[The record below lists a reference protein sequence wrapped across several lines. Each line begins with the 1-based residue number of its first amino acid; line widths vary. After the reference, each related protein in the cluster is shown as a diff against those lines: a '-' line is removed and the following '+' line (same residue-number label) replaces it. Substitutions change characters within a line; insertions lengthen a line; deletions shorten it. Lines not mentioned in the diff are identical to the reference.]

1 MKRRDFLI
9 SALAVAISV
18 PGAARAMELR
28 TIAYDDSDP
37 ISAALAEGRTV
48 FVDFTT
54 DWCSTCAAQDR
65 VMNALRSENPDYDAN
80 IVFVRVDYDAYGK
93 APVAT
98 DRNIPRRSTLIV
110 LKGDEELGRIVA
122 GTSRDAI
129 KALMDT
135 ALSAATTS

>member
-54 DWCSTCAAQDR
+54 D
-65 VMNALRSENPDYDAN
+65 
-80 IVFVRVDYDAYGK
+80 
-93 APVAT
+93 
-98 DRNIPRRSTLIV
+98 
-110 LKGDEELGRIVA
+110 
-122 GTSRDAI
+122 
-129 KALMDT
+129 
-135 ALSAATTS
+135 